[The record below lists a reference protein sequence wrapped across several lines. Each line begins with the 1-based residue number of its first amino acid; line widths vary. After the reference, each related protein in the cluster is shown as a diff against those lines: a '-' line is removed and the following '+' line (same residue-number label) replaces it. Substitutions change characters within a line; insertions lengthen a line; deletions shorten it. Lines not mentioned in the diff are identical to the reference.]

1 MRKPKPTRSMA
12 RMWMEK
18 LYCSTCRKPLS
29 ASWPDASAAKAE
41 AEVKNRSIATLRVS
55 FIFMIISLLITIPFF
70 SRWLVF
76 ADAGKFV
83 AGCFRGQAPVFVAAT
98 RQSAAH

>member
-1 MRKPKPTRSMA
+1 MA

-29 ASWPDASAAKAE
+29 ASWPDASAANAE
-41 AEVKNRSIATLRVS
+41 AEAKNRNIAILRVS
-55 FIFMIISLLITIPFF
+55 FIFMVILLLITIPSS

-76 ADAGKFV
+76 ADAGEFES
-83 AGCFRGQAPVFVAAT
+83 GRFRGQAPVFADLIF
-98 RQSAAH
+98 